1 MIFHKPLTDGA
12 TCDIKKGL
20 NKEYRL
26 WYDYA
31 IICDCV
37 IFLCA
42 NTYFDFA
49 KISRTKYFLKA
60 ISMTEIK

>member
-1 MIFHKPLTDGA
+1 MIFQKPLIDGA
-12 TCDIKKGL
+12 SSDMKKGL

-37 IFLCA
+37 IFFL
-42 NTYFDFA
+42 YQYILRF
-49 KISRTKYFLKA
+49 RQKYHKLNIFSKELAWLK
-60 ISMTEIK
+60 

>member
-31 IICDCV
+31 IISNCV
-37 IFLCA
+37 IFFCTNMYL
-42 NTYFDFA
+42 DFA
-49 KISRTKYFLKA
+49 KNITN
-60 ISMTEIK
+60 